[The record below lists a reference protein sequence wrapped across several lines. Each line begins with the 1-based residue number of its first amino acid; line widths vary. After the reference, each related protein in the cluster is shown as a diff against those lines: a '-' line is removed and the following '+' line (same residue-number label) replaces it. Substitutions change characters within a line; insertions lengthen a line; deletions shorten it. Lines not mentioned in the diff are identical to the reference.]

1 MTFFVLDV
9 IINIVIEKKKECDI
23 LSLTIKQEAGRKLAI
38 ERYKNGERYT
48 TIGGLAGSGKTYLS
62 KIIIESLGVKESEYL
77 VGAFTGKAALRLQEN
92 GFPHAKTLHKLF
104 YNSIKIPGSDDF
116 IHIPVESSAFR
127 DFKVI
132 LIDEVSMVPD
142 NMLRVIARTG
152 LHVINIGDPFQL
164 PPIGKDNGM
173 LSKPHIF
180 LDEIVRQEA
189 GNSII
194 RLAHAIRNGD
204 SIKPFSDEYV
214 KMINKKDMT
223 TGMLTWADQ
232 VLCGKNATRNEL
244 NQVIR
249 SELGFTGNIPKAGE
263 KVIFTQNNW
272 DFISID
278 GNPLINGLIGTV
290 TRAGD
295 SIKDSRGGVI
305 NKTSIY
311 GYMNFVPDFGGSE
324 FTNVKYDALPFISG
338 EDSFIF
344 DQNAK
349 GNQKINKADFGY
361 VITTHKAQGSEYKKC
376 LGIEERMRGTNHAR
390 WLYTMVTRAKEQL
403 VLLYD
408 DNNNIWR

>member
-1 MTFFVLDV
+1 M
-9 IINIVIEKKKECDI
+9 
-23 LSLTIKQEAGRKLAI
+23 SLTTKQEAGRKIAI
-38 ERYKNGERYT
+38 ERFKSGERYT

-62 KIIIESLGVKESEYL
+62 RIIIESLNVKEGEYL

-92 GFPHAKTLHKLF
+92 GFPHARTLHKLF
-104 YNSIKIPGSDDF
+104 YKSIKIPGTDEF
-116 IHIPVESSAFR
+116 MHIPREPSEFR
-127 DFKVI
+127 QFKVI

-142 NMLRVIARTG
+142 HMLRAIAKTMI
-152 LHVINIGDPFQL
+152 HVINIGDPFQL

-173 LSKPHIF
+173 LGSPHIF

-194 RLAHAIRNGD
+194 QLAHAVRNGE
-204 SIKPFSDEYV
+204 SIQPFSDSYV
-214 KMINKKDMT
+214 KMINKNDMT

-232 VLCGKNATRNEL
+232 ILCGKNITRNEV
-244 NQVIR
+244 NQIVR
-249 SELGFTGNIPKAGE
+249 NELGFTGSTPKAGE

-272 DFISID
+272 EFISPD
-278 GNPLINGLIGTV
+278 GTPLINGLIGNV
-290 TRAGD
+290 TRSGD
-295 SIKDSRGGVI
+295 PIKDSRGGLI
-305 NKTSIY
+305 NQTSIY
-311 GYMNFVPDFGGSE
+311 GYMNFIPDFGGRE

-344 DQNAK
+344 DQGVK

-361 VITTHKAQGSEYKKC
+361 VVTTHKSQGSEYKKC

-390 WLYTMVTRAKEQL
+390 WLYTMITRAKEQL

-408 DNNNIWR
+408 DNNSMWR